1 MKKRLPAFV
10 ITFIIWLLLTW
21 PGKED
26 WQEQVFAGL
35 ICSAIVAALLGHIY
49 PQRAEKLLQPKRYL
63 WALVYIPYFIYWCVR
78 ANLDVAY
85 RVLHPEMPIRPG
97 IVRVT
102 TNLQTDMAKTFLANS
117 ITLTPGTLTVDI
129 IGQDFFVHWIYI
141 PTEDVEEHTRLI
153 VGRFERMLKEIF
165 E

>member
-1 MKKRLPAFV
+1 MRKRLPAFV
-10 ITFIIWLLLTW
+10 INFIIWLLLTW
-21 PGKED
+21 SLNY
-26 WQEQVFAGL
+26 EQVVAGL
-35 ICSAIVAALLGHIY
+35 IVAAIVAAFLGHIY

-63 WALVYIPYFIYWCVR
+63 WALLYIPYFIYWCIR

-85 RVLHPEMPIRPG
+85 RVLHPDVPIRPG
-97 IVRVT
+97 IVRVRT
-102 TNLQTDMAKTFLANS
+102 SLQTDMAKTFLANS
-117 ITLTPGTLTVDI
+117 ITLTPGTLTVEI

-141 PTEDVEEHTRLI
+141 PTDEPEEQTRII

>member
-1 MKKRLPAFV
+1 MRKRLPAFV

-21 PGKED
+21 SLNY
-26 WQEQVFAGL
+26 QQVVAGL
-35 ICSAIVAALLGHIY
+35 ITAAIVAALLGHIY
-49 PQRAEKLLQPKRYL
+49 PQGAEKLLQPRRYL
-63 WALVYIPYFIYWCVR
+63 WALLYIPYFIYWCLR

-85 RVLHPEMPIRPG
+85 RVLHPDVPIRPG
-97 IVRVT
+97 IVRVRT
-102 TNLQTDMAKTFLANS
+102 SLQTDMAKTFLANS
-117 ITLTPGTLTVDI
+117 ITLTPGTLTVEI

-141 PTEDVEEHTRLI
+141 PTEDPEEQTRII